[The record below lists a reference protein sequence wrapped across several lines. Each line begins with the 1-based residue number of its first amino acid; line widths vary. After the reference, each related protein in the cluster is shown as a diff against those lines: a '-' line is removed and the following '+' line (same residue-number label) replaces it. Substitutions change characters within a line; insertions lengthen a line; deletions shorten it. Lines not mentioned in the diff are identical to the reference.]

1 MLVRG
6 GLSGSCGLFAQR
18 FEINPQNGMP
28 ERMNRTF
35 LTALAALVF
44 ALANVQ
50 TSKAEEVDL
59 IVKNGIVLTINAGKE
74 ILRDG
79 VVIVDGNKI
88 VEVGGVEI
96 LEQYSSDNSIDAK
109 GGIIMPG
116 MINAHTHASMSVFR
130 SLADDVPD
138 RLNRYI
144 FPLENKMVSEEMVYI
159 GAVHAAIE
167 MARGG
172 VTTMVDMYLFEESAA
187 RAVKEI
193 GLRGVM
199 TQNIIKYP
207 TADGE
212 DGHAKLELAI
222 ALVEKYKDDELIT
235 PGFGPH
241 APHTVTKETLE
252 QIAELSE
259 QYDVPVSMHV
269 AETQEE
275 FDEFQSKFGM
285 SPIEYLDSVGI
296 LNERFIAAHSIFVTD
311 SDIELMKLRD
321 VGIAHNM
328 VANIKSAKGVS
339 PALKMFDDGLNI
351 GLGTDGPM
359 SGNTLDII
367 GQMGYVAKLHKL
379 VNRDRSAMPPY
390 KVVEMATMGGARA
403 IHRKDELGSLERG
416 KLADIVIVETNSTNM
431 QPIFDPYSVLVYS
444 ANASNVDTVIVNGK
458 MVVSDK
464 TLLTYDEEKS
474 RAAIREFSEEVEEIA
489 ETL

>member
-1 MLVRG
+1 M
-6 GLSGSCGLFAQR
+6 
-18 FEINPQNGMP
+18 
-28 ERMNRTF
+28 MNRTI
-35 LTALAALVF
+35 LTGIAAAILALT
-44 ALANVQ
+44 NVQ
-50 TSKAEEVDL
+50 VSKADAVDL
-59 IVKNGIVLTINAGKE
+59 IIKNGIVLTMNAEKE
-74 ILRDG
+74 VFNDG

-88 VEVGGVEI
+88 IAVGGAE
-96 LEQYSSDNSIDAK
+96 LLGKYSSDNAIDAN

-116 MINAHTHASMSVFR
+116 MIKTHTHASMSVFR

-159 GAVHAAIE
+159 GTFHAAIE
-167 MARGG
+167 MAKAG

-212 DGHAKLELAI
+212 DGDAKLELAI
-222 ALVEKYKDDELIT
+222 ALVEKYKNDELIT

-241 APHTVTKETLE
+241 APHTVTKENLKK
-252 QIAELSE
+252 IAALSE
-259 QYDVPVSMHV
+259 KYDVPVSMHV
-269 AETQEE
+269 AETQQE
-275 FDEFQSKFGM
+275 FDRFQTEFDM
-285 SPIEYLDSVGI
+285 TPVEYLDSVGI

-311 SDIELMKLRD
+311 SDIELMKRRG
-321 VGIAHNM
+321 VGVAHNM

-379 VNRDRSAMPPY
+379 VNKDRSAMPPY

-403 IHRKDELGSLERG
+403 IHRDDELGSLEPG
-416 KLADIVIVETNSTNM
+416 KLADVVVVETESTNM
-431 QPIFDPYSVLVYS
+431 QPMYDPYSVLVYS
-444 ANASNVDTVIVNGK
+444 ANASNVDSVIVNG
-458 MVVSDK
+458 MIIVSDK
-464 TLLTYDEEKS
+464 ILLTQDEAKS
-474 RAAIREFSEEVEEIA
+474 RAAIKKFSKKVAEIA

>member
-1 MLVRG
+1 MNKTLLTGLV
-6 GLSGSCGLFAQR
+6 
-18 FEINPQNGMP
+18 
-28 ERMNRTF
+28 
-35 LTALAALVF
+35 ALVL
-44 ALANVQ
+44 ALTNVQ
-50 TSKAEEVDL
+50 ASQAEDVDL
-59 IVKNGIVLTINAGKE
+59 IVKNGTVLTMNAGKE
-74 ILRDG
+74 IFSDG
-79 VVIVDGNKI
+79 VVIVSGNKI

-96 LEQYSSDNSIDAK
+96 LGRYSSDNAIDAK

-116 MINAHTHASMSVFR
+116 MINTHTHASMSVFR

-144 FPLENKMVSEEMVYI
+144 FPLENKMVSKEMVYI

-167 MARGG
+167 MAKGG

-207 TADGE
+207 TADGK
-212 DGHAKLELAI
+212 DGNAKLKLAT
-222 ALVEKYKDDELIT
+222 ALVERYKNDELIT
-235 PGFGPH
+235 PGYGPH
-241 APHTVTKETLE
+241 APHTVTKENLE
-252 QIAELSE
+252 KIAALSE
-259 QYDVPVSMHV
+259 KYDAPVSMHV

-275 FDEFQSKFGM
+275 FDRFQSEFSM
-285 SPIEYLDSVGI
+285 TPVEYLDSVGI
-296 LNERFIAAHSIFVTD
+296 LNDRLIAAHCIFVTD
-311 SDIELMKLRD
+311 SDIELMKRRG

-379 VNRDRSAMPPY
+379 VNKDRSAMPPY

-403 IHRKDELGSLERG
+403 IHRDDELGSLERG

-431 QPIFDPYSVLVYS
+431 QPMFDPYSVLVYS

-458 MVVSDK
+458 VVVSEK

-474 RAAIREFSEEVEEIA
+474 RAAIQEFSKEVEAIA

>member
-1 MLVRG
+1 MNKTLLTGLV
-6 GLSGSCGLFAQR
+6 
-18 FEINPQNGMP
+18 
-28 ERMNRTF
+28 
-35 LTALAALVF
+35 ALVL
-44 ALANVQ
+44 ALTNVQ
-50 TSKAEEVDL
+50 ASQAEDVDL
-59 IVKNGIVLTINAGKE
+59 IVKNGTVLTMNAGKE
-74 ILRDG
+74 IFSDG
-79 VVIVDGNKI
+79 VVIVSGNKI

-96 LEQYSSDNSIDAK
+96 LGRYSSDNAIDAK

-116 MINAHTHASMSVFR
+116 MINTHTHASMSVFR

-144 FPLENKMVSEEMVYI
+144 FPLENKMVSKEMVYI

-167 MARGG
+167 MAKGG

-207 TADGE
+207 TADGK
-212 DGHAKLELAI
+212 DGNAKLKLAT
-222 ALVEKYKDDELIT
+222 ALVEKYKNDELIT
-235 PGFGPH
+235 PGYGPH
-241 APHTVTKETLE
+241 APHTVTKENLE
-252 QIAELSE
+252 KIAALSE
-259 QYDVPVSMHV
+259 KYDAPVSMHV

-275 FDEFQSKFGM
+275 FDRFQSEFSM
-285 SPIEYLDSVGI
+285 TPVEYLDSVGI
-296 LNERFIAAHSIFVTD
+296 LNDRLIAAHCIFVTD
-311 SDIELMKLRD
+311 SDIELMKRRG

-379 VNRDRSAMPPY
+379 VNKDRSAMPPY

-403 IHRKDELGSLERG
+403 IHRDDELGSLERG

-431 QPIFDPYSVLVYS
+431 QPMFDPYSVLVYS

-458 MVVSDK
+458 VVVSEK

-474 RAAIREFSEEVEEIA
+474 RAAIQEFSKEVEAIA

>member
-1 MLVRG
+1 
-6 GLSGSCGLFAQR
+6 
-18 FEINPQNGMP
+18 
-28 ERMNRTF
+28 MNKTF
-35 LTALAALVF
+35 LTGLAVLFVALTS
-44 ALANVQ
+44 VQ
-50 TSKAEEVDL
+50 ASNAEEVDL
-59 IVKNGIVLTINAGKE
+59 IIRNGMVLTMNAGRE
-74 ILRDG
+74 ILGDG
-79 VVIVDGNKI
+79 VVVVNGNKI
-88 VEVGGVEI
+88 VEVGGADI
-96 LEQYSSDNSIDAK
+96 LGKYSSENTIDAK

-116 MINAHTHASMSVFR
+116 MINTHTHASMSVFR

-167 MARGG
+167 MAKSG

-193 GLRGVM
+193 GLRGIM

-207 TADGE
+207 TADGA
-212 DGHAKLELAI
+212 DGSAKLELAT
-222 ALVEKYKDDELIT
+222 AFVQKYKNDELIT
-235 PGFGPH
+235 PGYGPH
-241 APHTVTKETLE
+241 APHTVTKENLVK
-252 QIAELSE
+252 IAALSE
-259 QYDVPVSMHV
+259 KYDVPVSMHV
-269 AETQEE
+269 AETQGE
-275 FDEFQSKFGM
+275 FDKFQSELGM
-285 SPIEYLDSVGI
+285 TPVEYLDSVGL
-296 LNERFIAAHSIFVTD
+296 LNDRLIAAHSICVTD
-311 SDIELMKLRD
+311 SDIELMKRRD
-321 VGIAHNM
+321 VGVAHNM

-379 VNRDRSAMPPY
+379 VNKDRSAMPPY

-403 IHRKDELGSLERG
+403 IHREDELGSLERG

-431 QPIFDPYSVLVYS
+431 QPMFDPYSVLVYS

-458 MVVSDK
+458 VVVSDK

-474 RAAIREFSEEVEEIA
+474 RAAIKEFSKEVAAIA

>member
-1 MLVRG
+1 
-6 GLSGSCGLFAQR
+6 
-18 FEINPQNGMP
+18 
-28 ERMNRTF
+28 MNKTL
-35 LTALAALVF
+35 LTGLAALIF
-44 ALANVQ
+44 ALTNVQ
-50 TSKAEEVDL
+50 ASNAEEVDL
-59 IVKNGIVLTINAGKE
+59 IVKNGLVLTMNAGKE
-74 ILRDG
+74 IFSDG
-79 VVIVDGNKI
+79 VVVVNGNKI

-96 LEQYSSDNSIDAK
+96 LGKYSSENAIDAK

-116 MINAHTHASMSVFR
+116 MINTHTHASMSVFR

-167 MARGG
+167 MAKSG
-172 VTTMVDMYLFEESAA
+172 VTTMVDMYLFEDNAA

-193 GLRGVM
+193 GLRGIM

-207 TADGE
+207 TADGK
-212 DGHAKLELAI
+212 DGNAKLELAI

-252 QIAELSE
+252 KIAALSE
-259 QYDVPVSMHV
+259 KYDVPVSMHV
-269 AETQEE
+269 AETQDE
-275 FDEFQSKFGM
+275 FDRFQSKMGM
-285 SPIEYLDSVGI
+285 TPVEYLDSVGL

-311 SDIELMKLRD
+311 SDIELMKRRE
-321 VGIAHNM
+321 VGVAHNM

-379 VNRDRSAMPPY
+379 VNKDRSAMPPY

-403 IHRKDELGSLERG
+403 IHRSDELGSLERG

-431 QPIFDPYSVLVYS
+431 QPMFDPYSVLVYS
-444 ANASNVDTVIVNGK
+444 ANASNVDTVIVNGQV
-458 MVVSDK
+458 VVSDK
-464 TLLTYDEEKS
+464 TLLTYDENKS
-474 RAAIREFSEEVEEIA
+474 RAAIKAFSKDVEEIA

>member
-1 MLVRG
+1 M
-6 GLSGSCGLFAQR
+6 
-18 FEINPQNGMP
+18 
-28 ERMNRTF
+28 MNRMI
-35 LTALAALVF
+35 LTGVATLILAV
-44 ALANVQ
+44 ANVHASDA
-50 TSKAEEVDL
+50 TKVDL
-59 IVKNGIVLTINAGKE
+59 IVRNGIVLTMNAGKE
-74 ILRDG
+74 IVDDG
-79 VVIVDGNKI
+79 VVIVNGNRI
-88 VEVGGVEI
+88 VEVGGVDI
-96 LEQYSSDNSIDAK
+96 LRKYSSDNVIDAN

-116 MINAHTHASMSVFR
+116 MINTHTHASMSVFR

-167 MARGG
+167 MARAG

-193 GLRGVM
+193 GLRGIM

-212 DGHAKLELAI
+212 DGDAKLELALAFI
-222 ALVEKYKDDELIT
+222 EKYKDDDLIT

-241 APHTVTKETLE
+241 APHTVTRETLE
-252 QIAELSE
+252 RIAELSE
-259 QYDVPVSMHV
+259 KYDVPVSMHV

-275 FDEFQSKFGM
+275 FDRFQENSGM
-285 SPIEYLDSVGI
+285 TPIEYLDSIGL
-296 LNERFIAAHSIFVTD
+296 LNERFIAAHCIFVTD

-321 VGIAHNM
+321 IGIAHNM

-367 GQMGYVAKLHKL
+367 RQMGYVATLHKL
-379 VNRDRSAMPPY
+379 VNKDRSAMPPY

-403 IHRKDELGSLERG
+403 INREDELGSLESG
-416 KLADIVIVETNSTNM
+416 KLADIVVIETESANM

-444 ANASNVDTVIVNGK
+444 ANASNVDTVIVNGTI
-458 MVVSDK
+458 VVSHQV
-464 TLLTYDEEKS
+464 LQTYDEKKSKEAIEK
-474 RAAIREFSEEVEEIA
+474 FSQSVD
-489 ETL
+489 ETAKTL